1 MGKFDKKVLKY
12 ISARQ
17 EDDLDLDDIAIGLR
31 LDEDE
36 VREALESLKDQ
47 GKIDGAPR
55 NGKTYWR
62 LSMPENDPVDDTKQ
76 SSVRIDPDLAAIDLD
91 QAISEVKPL
100 QMPMDFQPVDV
111 AKITERQTAE
121 VSPPENNIQDINKID
136 DDSDPDPRPKLTGS
150 PVVRIAFAVVLSV
163 VISTIVSIIAVSGP
177 QKQLSDD
184 IQTLKRKLTETNA
197 KLDNRVAEISAQLSI
212 LNDKL
217 SGHQQSKS
225 EQNRLAKPAHPAYK
239 KKATTKQSSPDENA
253 TTEPSSSDLA
263 PSSSASG
270 HDDNS
275 VPAPAPPA
283 STEGNGESG
292 Q

>member
-62 LSMPENDPVDDTKQ
+62 LSILENDLVDDTKE

-91 QAISEVKPL
+91 QAMSEVKPI
-100 QMPMDFQPVDV
+100 QMPMGFEPVDV
-111 AKITERQTAE
+111 AKIIERPIAT
-121 VSPPENNIQDINKID
+121 VSTPENNIQDINKLD

-163 VISTIVSIIAVSGP
+163 VISTIVSIIAVNGP
-177 QKQLSDD
+177 QKRLSDD
-184 IQTLKRKLTETNA
+184 IQTLERKSTETNA
-197 KLDNRVAEISAQLSI
+197 KLDTRVAEISAQLSI

-225 EQNRLAKPAHPAYK
+225 EQNRLGKPPHPAYK
-239 KKATTKQSSPDENA
+239 KKVTTKPSSPDENA
-253 TTEPSSSDLA
+253 TSEPSSSDLSP
-263 PSSSASG
+263 PSSTSG